1 MELNLLTTLPIKD
14 SVKKFSQGIL
24 QILLEQYFNDTYV
37 VSGMLFWK
45 ELYYFE
51 E

>member
-37 VSGMLFWK
+37 VSSIFWK